1 MPDPAPGAPASGA
14 SDRCAKHDFPLDSAG
29 CALCRQEAAQQ
40 AYTGGAAP
48 PSPAI
53 IKRGR
58 RDPAVWIVGGA
69 LTFAGCVIPLGIGVT
84 AGLLAWLLF
93 DVSGK
98 LALGIGLAGVLATF
112 LLVLKSR

>member
-1 MPDPAPGAPASGA
+1 MPDPAPGAPASPA

-40 AYTGGAAP
+40 AYTGGGAAP
-48 PSPAI
+48 GPAI

-69 LTFAGCVIPLGIGVT
+69 LTFAGCVIPSAIGIT
-84 AGLLAWLLF
+84 SGLLAWLLF
-93 DVSGK
+93 DLSGK
-98 LALGIGLAGVLATF
+98 LSLGVGLAATLATF
-112 LLVLKSR
+112 LVVLKSK